1 MAWFKKPKSSAL
13 VFSDPKV
20 EKFINYLMKDGKKTT
35 ARKVFNDTMNEIR
48 AAWHMNPKGVLFTAI
63 DNTAPSIMVKS
74 KRVGWSVYQVPV
86 EVNPRRKM
94 YFACTWLLS
103 AANGKKWKPM
113 FKKLAEELL
122 AAYSEQ
128 GTAFKK
134 KEDVHRMAEANKAF
148 AYMAKYV
155 K

>member
-13 VFSDPKV
+13 VFSDAKV

-35 ARKVFNDTMNEIR
+35 ARRVFNDTMNEIR
-48 AAWHMNPKGVLFTAI
+48 SAGHQNPKGVLFTAI
-63 DNTAPSIMVKS
+63 DNTAPSIMIKS
-74 KRVGWSVYQVPV
+74 KRVWGSVYQVPV
-86 EVNPRRKM
+86 EVKPGRKM
-94 YFACTWLLS
+94 YFACTWLLD
-103 AANGKKWKPM
+103 AANAKKGKPM

-128 GTAFKK
+128 GNAVKK
-134 KEDVHRMAEANKAF
+134 KEDVHKMAEANKAF